1 MVMRVVRRRS
11 IIQAPM
17 PNIIANVRRL
27 RSRELFVLRDQS
39 VFDSMSLL
47 SKAAARCLCISDSI
61 VEHLARAF
69 KAALVW
75 PVL

>member
-1 MVMRVVRRRS
+1 MVMRVVRRSS

-39 VFDSMSLL
+39 ASESMS
-47 SKAAARCLCISDSI
+47 SKVAARCLCISDSI
-61 VEHLARAF
+61 VEHLAKAF